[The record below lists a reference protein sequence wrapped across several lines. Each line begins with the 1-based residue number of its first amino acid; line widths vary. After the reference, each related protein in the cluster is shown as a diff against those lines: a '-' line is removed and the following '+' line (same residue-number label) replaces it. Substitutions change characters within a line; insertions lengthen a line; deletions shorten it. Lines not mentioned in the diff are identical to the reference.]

1 MIAPFLPD
9 HACARTACAVA
20 ALAAMSIAGCS
31 TQPPESRVETTARA
45 GSPRTPSSISANPQ
59 LAIPVAGGT
68 YRCDENARVDI
79 TPDMRDAMRID
90 VGWQGQ
96 RYSLTR
102 QSSFSGLPRYE
113 DSVSQLVW
121 VVLPWKALLLDGRS
135 GQPLA
140 NECKPG

>member
-1 MIAPFLPD
+1 MIAPFMSA
-9 HACARTACAVA
+9 HAFARVTLATAV
-20 ALAAMSIAGCS
+20 LAAMSIAGCS
-31 TQPPESRVETTARA
+31 TQPREPRVETTART
-45 GSPRTPSSISANPQ
+45 GSPRTPSSKSVNRQ
-59 LAIPVAGGT
+59 LAIPVSSGT
-68 YRCDENARVDI
+68 YHCDENVRVDI
-79 TPDMRDAMRID
+79 TPDTRDATRID

-102 QSSFSGLPRYE
+102 HNSYSGLPRYE

-121 VVLPWKALLLDGRS
+121 VVLPWKGLLLDGRS